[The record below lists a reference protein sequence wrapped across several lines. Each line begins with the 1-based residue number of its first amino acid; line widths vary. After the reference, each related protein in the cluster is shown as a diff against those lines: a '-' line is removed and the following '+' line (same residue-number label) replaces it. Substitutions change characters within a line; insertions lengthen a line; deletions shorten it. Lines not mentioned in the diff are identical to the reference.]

1 VKPGTLSAAWSR
13 PARQFLV
20 VTAEDIRKMLSEME
34 QDQEIPSATPA
45 GGERRRNQTG
55 TAEIEHWI
63 GQHCNLALDRLFDS
77 VFMTGPGGR
86 LLWT

>member
-1 VKPGTLSAAWSR
+1 
-13 PARQFLV
+13 
-20 VTAEDIRKMLSEME
+20 VTAEDVRKMLSEME
-34 QDQEIPSATPA
+34 QVQEIRDLRHRLAEKDA
-45 GGERRRNQTG
+45 EIKQG